1 MNIVT
6 LFLALSILVA
16 IILICFSD
24 RKKVKQFDE
33 RQLIVRGRAVNLAYV
48 TLLICLFIVLA
59 LSTMN
64 LPWLDVPVCVIL
76 SMFISLT
83 IFSVYAILNNA
94 YFTNFKKETP
104 FSGVF
109 LSVSLLNLFNG
120 FRHLFNGT
128 AEDSFDIILPVA
140 FGVLGVI
147 IIIALFIRKRM
158 DKKELEE
165 EMQEEED
172 VEVAVAAGEEAV
184 FVARPAQSTLLHGE
198 CEQRL
203 QGRHDVGEEIPERHR
218 GAQKTEG

>member
-16 IILICFSD
+16 IILICLSD

-94 YFTNFKKETP
+94 YFTNFKKRNPVQRRIP
-104 FSGVF
+104 FR
-109 LSVSLLNLFNG
+109 L
-120 FRHLFNGT
+120 
-128 AEDSFDIILPVA
+128 
-140 FGVLGVI
+140 
-147 IIIALFIRKRM
+147 
-158 DKKELEE
+158 
-165 EMQEEED
+165 
-172 VEVAVAAGEEAV
+172 
-184 FVARPAQSTLLHGE
+184 PAQSV
-198 CEQRL
+198 QRFPSSL
-203 QGRHDVGEEIPERHR
+203 QRNC
-218 GAQKTEG
+218 

>member
-48 TLLICLFIVLA
+48 TLLICLFIVL
-59 LSTMN
+59 
-64 LPWLDVPVCVIL
+64 DVPVCVIL

-94 YFTNFKKETP
+94 YFTNFKKESP

-172 VEVAVAAGEEAV
+172 VE
-184 FVARPAQSTLLHGE
+184 
-198 CEQRL
+198 
-203 QGRHDVGEEIPERHR
+203 
-218 GAQKTEG
+218 

>member
-16 IILICFSD
+16 IILICLSD

-48 TLLICLFIVLA
+48 TLLVCLFIVLA
-59 LSTMN
+59 LSSMN
-64 LPWLDVPVCVIL
+64 LPCLDVPVCEIL

-172 VEVAVAAGEEAV
+172 VE
-184 FVARPAQSTLLHGE
+184 
-198 CEQRL
+198 
-203 QGRHDVGEEIPERHR
+203 
-218 GAQKTEG
+218 

>member
-94 YFTNFKKETP
+94 YFTNFKKESPSAAYSFPSPCSICST
-104 FSGVF
+104 V
-109 LSVSLLNLFNG
+109 SVISSTELL
-120 FRHLFNGT
+120 RT
-128 AEDSFDIILPVA
+128 ALISFFPLPSAYWV
-140 FGVLGVI
+140 
-147 IIIALFIRKRM
+147 
-158 DKKELEE
+158 
-165 EMQEEED
+165 
-172 VEVAVAAGEEAV
+172 
-184 FVARPAQSTLLHGE
+184 
-198 CEQRL
+198 
-203 QGRHDVGEEIPERHR
+203 
-218 GAQKTEG
+218 